1 MYLLLVVCVP
11 AWGAAPE
18 EVQELA
24 KEVHAFLGS
33 AENKTSDDWHNMQA
47 RLMKE
52 ETDIL
57 AGAGAKKTAKNAE
70 AVQTLITLLKE
81 WEVAQ
86 GSRATDAKQRMDK
99 ASLKD
104 LAEGLYQ
111 RRSLPIETQAA
122 FTRRDEFKGLPILT
136 SLRGVGG
143 NGTANVSAPLYQ
155 QVADWMV
162 AKGYPCPEFHG
173 AEDRGVRG
181 KKLAEIKKQ
190 VHGMLDVLT
199 TAAKAAPPAVRKEL
213 EQELA
218 TARNAHNVKDEL
230 DALQHAVPLLRKR

>member
-1 MYLLLVVCVP
+1 V
-11 AWGAAPE
+11 PE

-33 AENKTSDDWHNMQA
+33 AENKTSDDWHKMQA

-57 AGAGAKKTAKNAE
+57 GAAGAKKTAKNGE
-70 AVQTLITLLKE
+70 AIQTLVGLLKE
-81 WEVAQ
+81 WEAAQ
-86 GSRATDAKQRMDK
+86 GSRATDAKQRMDR
-99 ASLKD
+99 ASLQD
-104 LAEGLYQ
+104 LAQGLYQ
-111 RRSLPIETQAA
+111 RRSLPVETQSA
-122 FTRRDEFKGLPILT
+122 FTRRDEFQGLPVLPA
-136 SLRGVGG
+136 LHGAGG

-162 AKGYPCPEFHG
+162 AKGYPSPEFHD
-173 AEDRGVRG
+173 AEDRGFRG

-199 TAAKAAPPAVRKEL
+199 TAAKSAPPAVRKEL
-213 EQELA
+213 EQSLA

-230 DALQHAVPLLRKR
+230 DALQKAVPLLRKR